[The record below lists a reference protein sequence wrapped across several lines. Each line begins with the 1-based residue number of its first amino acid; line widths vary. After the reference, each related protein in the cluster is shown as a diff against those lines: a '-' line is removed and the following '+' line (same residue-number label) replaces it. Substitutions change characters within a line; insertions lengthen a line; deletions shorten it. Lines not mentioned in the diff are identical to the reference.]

1 MIMGLPER
9 ETRFNREN
17 YNKNNSF
24 SQLKNDMSLQMEET
38 Y

>member
-9 ETRFNREN
+9 ENRFNRES